1 MKYVDFFKYLFES
14 ENNSPKGKEGED
26 WVRPGSDLS
35 PGMEI
40 GSTNFPHGSGYPNY
54 KPKYSDDEDFEEV
67 TRLDSVV
74 DVPDEHAEQ
83 DTEKRKKALYAYIKN
98 KQPEYYQKYRE
109 EIDELYKKYVEDYS
123 MIHWLPQD
131 ETKEEAQI
139 TLTIR
144 KVYSQLFSL
153 IHHRSDAHN
162 ELNYP
167 LHVSLYDVTRAF
179 GGYEEGGWWYDKYE
193 LIDSIEIHNPS
204 QRIPAAEELYSKIG
218 KNMDGRPKIYIEKEK
233 GSQEKE
239 PPTWS

>member
-1 MKYVDFFKYLFES
+1 MKICSSCCLAKDISCFSKRRLNKDGLQGRCKECIAARARSTFLKSRDRINQLRKERRK
-14 ENNSPKGKEGED
+14 NNKEHY
-26 WVRPGSDLS
+26 R
-35 PGMEI
+35 
-40 GSTNFPHGSGYPNY
+40 N
-54 KPKYSDDEDFEEV
+54 
-67 TRLDSVV
+67 
-74 DVPDEHAEQ
+74 
-83 DTEKRKKALYAYIKN
+83 KRKY
-98 KQPEYYQKYRE
+98 YYQKYRE

-218 KNMDGRPKIYIEKEK
+218 KNMDGKPDICIEKEK
-233 GSQEKE
+233 GSQEKA